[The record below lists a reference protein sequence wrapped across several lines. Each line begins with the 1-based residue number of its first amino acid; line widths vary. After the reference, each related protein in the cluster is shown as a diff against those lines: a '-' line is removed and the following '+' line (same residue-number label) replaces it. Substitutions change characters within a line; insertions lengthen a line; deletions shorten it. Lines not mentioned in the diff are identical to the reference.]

1 MVWIVFS
8 IFILIVNKKQWL
20 RLLNA
25 YYLKIAV
32 FSFLQLTNLKF
43 KWFKYTAS
51 MFMAFVGLAFIILLP
66 LGYVFL
72 IKTKDLND
80 KYIKAN
86 FGAVYESY
94 KQEHFKT
101 AAFEVVVLTKKFLT
115 AFSIV
120 FFGFSPHF

>member
-94 KQEHFKT
+94 K
-101 AAFEVVVLTKKFLT
+101 
-115 AFSIV
+115 
-120 FFGFSPHF
+120 